1 MLSMGGS
8 CLEYQGAWNRDSGDS
23 GRAAIHGLEDIVD
36 QLIPELQRRGL
47 FRKECESTT
56 LRGNLG
62 IPVPVARKKM
72 EAVAVGWRD
81 ELVLNCGRI
90 HSKILLLINNSS
102 ISKPGQVAVQI

>member
-8 CLEYQGAWNRDSGDS
+8 CLEYQATWNRDS

-72 EAVAVGWRD
+72 EAVAVG
-81 ELVLNCGRI
+81 
-90 HSKILLLINNSS
+90 
-102 ISKPGQVAVQI
+102 